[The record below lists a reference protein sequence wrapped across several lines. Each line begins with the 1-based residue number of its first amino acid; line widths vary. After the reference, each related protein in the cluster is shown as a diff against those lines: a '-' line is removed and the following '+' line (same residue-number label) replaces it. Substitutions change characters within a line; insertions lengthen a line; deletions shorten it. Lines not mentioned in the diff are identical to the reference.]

1 MTRISREMRA
11 RIKRETE
18 AQRHAPIEIT
28 PAMVE
33 RAARAWYAE
42 KWAGDDWSHASH
54 LVQSEYR
61 TFARVALAAA
71 LTDGGARVRGG

>member
-33 RAARAWYAE
+33 RAARAYCEAWGKNFSSQKPFE
-42 KWAGDDWSHASH
+42 FRDVIR
-54 LVQSEYR
+54 L
-61 TFARVALAAA
+61 TLAAA
-71 LTDGGARVRGG
+71 LTDGGAR